1 MTVFDWVFVT
11 MTGFMALKSMLNGFV
26 DEFQKKGALFIGLAL
41 ASMFTRD
48 LYSVFAQYLE
58 PMGKWGLAASA
69 AAMVLAGF
77 IVATLFLRVMRQV
90 FDDLHLGMADHFLGF
105 MFGTV
110 QGAAVT
116 LVIIYILRIQD
127 LIDLSTV
134 FTNSII
140 FEQIS
145 PALLWM
151 IKLSASTGIG
161 VMHE

>member
-41 ASMFTRD
+41 AAMFTRD
-48 LYSVFAQYLE
+48 LYAAFSQYLE
-58 PMGKWGLAASA
+58 PLGKWDLAAA
-69 AAMVLAGF
+69 AAAIVLAGF
-77 IVATLFLRVMRQV
+77 IVATLFLRVMKQV

-105 MFGTV
+105 MFGAV
-110 QGAAVT
+110 QGSAVT
-116 LVIIYILRIQD
+116 LVIIYILRMQD

-134 FTNSII
+134 FSNSII
-140 FEQIS
+140 VEQIS

-151 IKLSASTGIG
+151 IKISAGFG
-161 VMHE
+161 GALHE